1 MLHELVHLKYVNH
14 HKAFYDLLGQLSGIS
29 AKQLRKAKSRA
40 SFDAYLVAMNWFA
53 IVKRKKKE
61 LFIRAVQ
68 KGICMNPTLEKTE
81 LLLEP
86 ITNGNSNVNRI
97 AAAQTRKPDIGGK
110 NIGGR
115 RL

>member
-1 MLHELVHLKYVNH
+1 
-14 HKAFYDLLGQLSGIS
+14 
-29 AKQLRKAKSRA
+29 
-40 SFDAYLVAMNWFA
+40 
-53 IVKRKKKE
+53 
-61 LFIRAVQ
+61 
-68 KGICMNPTLEKTE
+68 MNPTLEKTE